1 MSDALNPVTEN
12 DLHAYADG
20 QMAADDAAR
29 VEILSLIHIS
39 EPTRRS

>member
-20 QMAADDAAR
+20 QMAAEEMAR
-29 VEILSLIHIS
+29 VEAWLAAS
-39 EPTRRS
+39 